1 MALTL
6 TRPERQPFR
15 FFPEQYGLAY
25 ESVSFPSRVDAIP
38 LDGWLLGLPEGG
50 VPRRRPV
57 VAVHGKGV
65 DRTRE
70 AHDHMLEIA
79 DHLVRQGHPVLLFDL
94 RGSGRSGGER
104 FTLGAQEVRDVGGA
118 IDFLYG
124 RGLANDG
131 VELLGYSMGAATAMM
146 LAPNEPLVRAL
157 VEDSGYA
164 ELGDLLDERVPQ
176 ESGLPPFFTPG
187 MVFMARTLVGMDMYA
202 IRPIDAIPSLAARG
216 TPFLVVHG
224 GADQSVPFSH
234 ARRIM
239 AAYGPRAETLF
250 LPGAG
255 HVRSY
260 EADPGAYM
268 ARLTDFLDRAE
279 HSQEFA
285 ATH

>member
-15 FFPEQYGLAY
+15 FSPEQYGLSY
-25 ESVSFPSRVDAIP
+25 ESVSFPSRVDAIQ
-38 LDGWLLGLPEGG
+38 LDGWLLGLPQAGA
-50 VPRRRPV
+50 PARRPV

-79 DHLVRQGHPVLLFDL
+79 GHLVRHGYPVLLFDL

-118 IDFLYG
+118 IDFLYS
-124 RGLANDG
+124 RGLTNDG
-131 VELLGYSMGAATAMM
+131 VDLLGYSMGAATAMM

-164 ELGDLLDERVPQ
+164 ELGDLLDERVPK

-202 IRPIDAIPSLAARG
+202 IRPVDIIPALAARG
-216 TPFLVVHG
+216 TPLLVIHG
-224 GADQSVPFSH
+224 DADQSVPSSH

-239 AAYGPRAETLF
+239 AAYGPRAESLF
-250 LPGAG
+250 LPSAG

-260 EADPGAYM
+260 EVDPDTYVT
-268 ARLTDFLDRAE
+268 RLTAFFDHAE
-279 HSQEFA
+279 PGQELA